1 MDTKNPQAVMTSSG
15 LLFDDLL
22 VSGAACF
29 ILRKFFMSHIFYKGI
44 SVLLLVWL
52 FGTSMI
58 PAHAQGITHTVSAG
72 ETVMSIAQRY
82 GVDMQELIELN
93 NLADPGMIDVGQK
106 LLIPDDT
113 EPTPTQEAPTAIPT
127 PTPIVTHT
135 LAADETL
142 GQVAKAY
149 GITVRAL
156 AEANHIQQLADLQ
169 PGQQLI
175 IPLDAVAPA
184 TKLAT
189 QGNLLFTV
197 NITRQSCQVLRN
209 GAVLYNWACST
220 GREESATRAGTYYV
234 QSKYR
239 NAWGSRWEFF
249 MPYWLGIY
257 WAAGSENG
265 IHGLPYQQG
274 GYPVW
279 GNSLGTPVTFGCVLL
294 GEEESETLWN
304 MAYIG
309 MPVVISF

>member
-1 MDTKNPQAVMTSSG
+1 HYTEKAVCMSLIHRKNLILLLWIVLLG
-15 LLFDDLL
+15 LLPP
-22 VSGAACF
+22 
-29 ILRKFFMSHIFYKGI
+29 R
-44 SVLLLVWL
+44 
-52 FGTSMI
+52 
-58 PAHAQGITHTVSAG
+58 AHAQGITHTVSAG
-72 ETVMSIAQRY
+72 ETVMSIAQSY

-93 NLADPGMIDVGQK
+93 NLADPSMINVGQT
-106 LLIPDDT
+106 LLIPDSIEAD
-113 EPTPTQEAPTAIPT
+113 PTATSTAPAPTAVPT

-135 LAADETL
+135 IAANETF

-156 AEANHIQQLADLQ
+156 AEANHIQQLADVQ

-184 TKLAT
+184 ARLAT

-197 NITRQSCQVLRN
+197 NITRQSCQLLRN

-220 GREESATRAGTYYV
+220 GREEAATRAGTYYV

>member
-1 MDTKNPQAVMTSSG
+1 MSLIHRKNLILLLWIVLLG
-15 LLFDDLL
+15 LLPP
-22 VSGAACF
+22 
-29 ILRKFFMSHIFYKGI
+29 R
-44 SVLLLVWL
+44 
-52 FGTSMI
+52 
-58 PAHAQGITHTVSAG
+58 AHAQGITHTVSAG
-72 ETVMSIAQRY
+72 ETVMSIAQSY

-93 NLADPGMIDVGQK
+93 NLADPSMINVGQT
-106 LLIPDDT
+106 LLIPDSIEAD
-113 EPTPTQEAPTAIPT
+113 PTATFTAPAPTAVPT

-135 LAADETL
+135 IAANETF

-156 AEANHIQQLADLQ
+156 AEANDIQQLADVQ

-197 NITRQSCQVLRN
+197 NITRQSCQLLRN

-220 GREESATRAGTYYV
+220 GREEAATRAGTYYV

>member
-1 MDTKNPQAVMTSSG
+1 MS
-15 LLFDDLL
+15 L
-22 VSGAACF
+22 
-29 ILRKFFMSHIFYKGI
+29 IHRKSLIF
-44 SVLLLVWL
+44 VLLAVL
-52 FGTSMI
+52 FSAL
-58 PAHAQGITHTVSAG
+58 PFSARAQGITHTVSAG

-82 GVDMQELIELN
+82 DVDMQDLIELN
-93 NLADPGMIDVGQK
+93 NLADPSMIDVGQK
-106 LLIPDDT
+106 LLIPDNTLTTPSAVPT
-113 EPTPTQEAPTAIPT
+113 EPVPTAIPT
-127 PTPIVTHT
+127 PTPIVTHRVAANET
-135 LAADETL
+135 LA
-142 GQVAKAY
+142 QIAKAY

-156 AEANHIQQLADLQ
+156 AETNQIQQLGDVQ

-175 IPLDAVAPA
+175 IPLDAVTPAP
-184 TKLAT
+184 TLAT
-189 QGNLLFTV
+189 QGDLLFTV
-197 NITRQSCQVLRN
+197 SITRQSCQLLRN

-265 IHGLPYQQG
+265 IHGLPYQEG

-294 GEEESETLWN
+294 GAKESETLWN